1 MTPTGRDTLY
11 WTSWLLAAGLTGI
24 VAGFMLGHA
33 LLLAP
38 FLDWLLTV
46 APPGLFGQTYPRFRS
61 AEAQAGLG
69 AFYAVVGLQ
78 ILAVG
83 LFLLLALVRRRQR
96 GPALIA
102 GAAGVG
108 WVLIHYVSGFG
119 ALEARVL
126 RSAAELPAGLVP
138 RFVAWNTP
146 VHYVHA
152 LVLTV
157 ALGALL
163 SVPLSALRQRE

>member
-1 MTPTGRDTLY
+1 
-11 WTSWLLAAGLTGI
+11 
-24 VAGFMLGHA
+24 MLGHA

-61 AEAQAGLG
+61 AESQAGLR

-78 ILAVG
+78 MLAVA
-83 LFLLLALVRRRQR
+83 LFLLLALVRRRHR
-96 GPALIA
+96 APAVTA
-102 GAAGVG
+102 GAAGAG

-126 RSAAELPAGLVP
+126 RSAAEPSAGLVP
-138 RFVAWNTP
+138 TFVAWNTT

-152 LVLTV
+152 LALTV